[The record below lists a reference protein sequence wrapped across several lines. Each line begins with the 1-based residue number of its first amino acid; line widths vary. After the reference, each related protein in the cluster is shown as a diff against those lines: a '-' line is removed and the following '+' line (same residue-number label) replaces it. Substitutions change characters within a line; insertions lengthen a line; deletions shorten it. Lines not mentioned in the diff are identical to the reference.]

1 MAGEALVPLC
11 FVLMPFGVKT
21 DGVGRTIDFDRVYR
35 DILQPAVKLVGF
47 ECVRADEEGVGGIIH
62 KPMFERLVLSE
73 YAIADLTTANA
84 NVYYELGVRH
94 AVRPY
99 STVLTFA
106 AGVRLPFDVG
116 PLRGLPYHLDDRGA
130 PSDADS
136 DREALAHHLE
146 EARSHAIDSPL
157 FQLLDGYQTAD
168 LSRLKTDVFR
178 DRVEY
183 SAQLKVQLHTARGE
197 GAAAVRRV
205 LESLPALSE
214 VEVGVVVDI
223 LLSFR
228 ATGAYEDMVRLVEE
242 RMGPSVRRTTFV
254 REQYGFAL
262 NRLGR
267 NESAEQVLTDLISQ
281 RGPSSET
288 YGLLGRVYKDRWEAA
303 LATDDDIL
311 ARGLLDRAIDTY
323 RKGFEADWRDS
334 YPGINAVELME
345 LREPRDPRADV
356 LLPVVRYSTQ
366 RRVDTGVADY
376 WDYATLLEIAVL
388 QNDRDGALDA
398 LARALAVA
406 RQDEPWERK
415 TTASSLRR
423 IRDARARRGQE
434 VAWITAI
441 EQHLVPSG

>member
-1 MAGEALVPLC
+1 
-11 FVLMPFGVKT
+11 
-21 DGVGRTIDFDRVYR
+21 
-35 DILQPAVKLVGF
+35 
-47 ECVRADEEGVGGIIH
+47 
-62 KPMFERLVLSE
+62 
-73 YAIADLTTANA
+73 
-84 NVYYELGVRH
+84 
-94 AVRPY
+94 
-99 STVLTFA
+99 
-106 AGVRLPFDVG
+106 
-116 PLRGLPYHLDDRGA
+116 
-130 PSDADS
+130 
-136 DREALAHHLE
+136 LAHYLE
-146 EARSHAIDSPL
+146 EARSHLVDSPL

-168 LSRLKTDVFR
+168 LSRVKTDVFR

-183 SAQLKVQLHTARGE
+183 SSHLKAQLQTARGE
-197 GAAAVRRV
+197 GADAVRKV
-205 LESLPALSE
+205 LAGLPTLAE

-228 ATGAYEDMVRLVEE
+228 ATGAYEDMVQLVEE
-242 RMGPSVRRTTFV
+242 RVGPSVRRTTFV

-267 NESAEQVLTDLISQ
+267 NESAEQVLIDVIAQ

-303 LATDDDIL
+303 VASNDDIL
-311 ARGLLDRAIDTY
+311 AQGLLDRAIDLY

-345 LREPRDPRADV
+345 LREPRDARADV

-376 WDYATLLEIAVL
+376 WDCATLLEIAVL

-398 LARALAVA
+398 LAQALAVA
-406 RQDEPWERK
+406 REDEPWQRQS
-415 TTASSLRR
+415 TAASLRR
-423 IRDARARRGQE
+423 IADARARRGQD

-441 EQHLVPSG
+441 AQRLAPMA

>member
-47 ECVRADEEGVGGIIH
+47 ECVRADDEGVGGIIH

-197 GAAAVRRV
+197 GAAAVRRM
-205 LESLPALSE
+205 LEGLPTLSE

-267 NESAEQVLTDLISQ
+267 NKALSRSSLISFPSGDHRAKRTDCSVGSTRIAGKRLWRPMMTFWPVACSTGRSTRTGKGLRPTGGIPT
-281 RGPSSET
+281 RGSMPSS
-288 YGLLGRVYKDRWEAA
+288 
-303 LATDDDIL
+303 
-311 ARGLLDRAIDTY
+311 
-323 RKGFEADWRDS
+323 
-334 YPGINAVELME
+334 
-345 LREPRDPRADV
+345 
-356 LLPVVRYSTQ
+356 
-366 RRVDTGVADY
+366 
-376 WDYATLLEIAVL
+376 
-388 QNDRDGALDA
+388 
-398 LARALAVA
+398 
-406 RQDEPWERK
+406 
-415 TTASSLRR
+415 
-423 IRDARARRGQE
+423 
-434 VAWITAI
+434 
-441 EQHLVPSG
+441 